1 MAKITLGID
10 ISKAKFDAAV
20 LLADNKVKTKKFD
33 NKINSFSALLE
44 WLNKLGVQ
52 DFHACMEAT
61 GNYGQALA
69 TYLYD
74 AGYQVSVVNP
84 AQIKGFAQSGLARNK
99 NDRADSILIAR
110 FCQAINPQPWKPAPL
125 HIQKLQSWVRRL
137 EALHAM
143 EQQEKNRLG
152 VSSTHVKASI
162 ETVIKYLGQEIKAVQ
177 DRIKDCIEQ
186 HRELRDNQAL
196 LETIPGVGQ
205 ATISRILAFIGNV
218 ADFKNV
224 KGLSAFLGLSP
235 REHRS
240 GSSVHGRA
248 RLSKTGNGGLRKAFY
263 MPAIVAKQHN
273 PIIRAFCEKL
283 KNSGKPAMVIIGAA
297 MRKLVHLIYGVLK
310 TGKAFEA
317 KLAGV

>member
-33 NKINSFSALLE
+33 NKINSFLALIE
-44 WLNKLGVQ
+44 WLDKIGIQ

-69 TYLYD
+69 TYLD
-74 AGYQVSVVNP
+74 ELGYQVSVVNP
-84 AQIKGFAQSGLARNK
+84 AQIKGFSQSGLARNK

-110 FCQAINPQPWKPAPL
+110 FCRAINPKPWKPAPL
-125 HIQKLQSWVRRL
+125 HIQELQSWVRRL
-137 EALHAM
+137 EALQAM

-152 VSSTHVKASI
+152 VASAHVKASI
-162 ETVIKYLGQEIKAVQ
+162 ETVIKHLGQEIKAVQ
-177 DRIKDCIEQ
+177 ERIKGCIEEHQ
-186 HRELRDNQAL
+186 ELRDNQAL
-196 LETIPGVGQ
+196 LETIPGIGQ
-205 ATISRILAFIGNV
+205 ATISRVLAFIGNA
-218 ADFKNV
+218 ADFRNAKH
-224 KGLSAFLGLSP
+224 LSAFLGLSP
-235 REHRS
+235 RQHQS
-240 GSSVHGRA
+240 GSSVQGRT

-283 KNSGKPAMVIIGAA
+283 KKAGKSMMVIIGAA

-317 KLAGV
+317 KLSGV